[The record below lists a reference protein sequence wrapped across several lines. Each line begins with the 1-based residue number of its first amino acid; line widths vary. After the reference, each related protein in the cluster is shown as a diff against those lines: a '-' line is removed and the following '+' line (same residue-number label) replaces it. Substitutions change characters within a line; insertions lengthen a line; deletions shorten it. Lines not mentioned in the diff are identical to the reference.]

1 MFQLMSGNYTL
12 PLMGALLALS
22 LTACDKSGTVPDEPN
37 NPITKQETTESDYV
51 TIVLEDDAG
60 NDVLRALGEGS
71 TNPQVGVYKYK
82 DEFPEAL
89 AYMDLPGDK
98 ENNFTVSKK
107 QLESKGVSIPVFAN
121 PNVLIAGG
129 SWSPLPK
136 QADPHPVTDVVIET
150 FGKTGLLPTKMPF
163 LIPPMPAPASKK
175 IYVKLVANGLDRS
188 VKPDF
193 LLSGNITG
201 EEIRVPYYTE
211 KEYIFKGYRMV
222 TTSSK
227 KFSWFGAIMTGITPP
242 LWAGLL
248 FENYRDLLWLTT
260 ENTKKVPTYDVK
272 GGYWMNYP
280 VETGFVY
287 NFEVQ
292 GQNGK
297 PAPTSVTLDIT
308 YDEVSYKDSKVYDY
322 ILNPN
327 GSEGTLFYDPSNYW
341 WQTNYHYTPGPGKD
355 HHHLRIGEL
364 TNYAIKVK
372 HHIPQEDGLPQGDH
386 GGKTDFYTPGFNGLY
401 VYQSEVKLSRPIWT
415 YGKTERVTLQLSKG
429 KGIYN
434 AYSVKFPNPN
444 MGNIDPFYTIYDYG
458 LYLPFDMTLKYIKDI
473 KIVAPSG
480 GAYVPLTKVDKN
492 LLQ

>member
-1 MFQLMSGNYTL
+1 M
-12 PLMGALLALS
+12 
-22 LTACDKSGTVPDEPN
+22 V
-37 NPITKQETTESDYV
+37 
-51 TIVLEDDAG
+51 
-60 NDVLRALGEGS
+60 
-71 TNPQVGVYKYK
+71 
-82 DEFPEAL
+82 
-89 AYMDLPGDK
+89 
-98 ENNFTVSKK
+98 
-107 QLESKGVSIPVFAN
+107 
-121 PNVLIAGG
+121 
-129 SWSPLPK
+129 
-136 QADPHPVTDVVIET
+136 
-150 FGKTGLLPTKMPF
+150 
-163 LIPPMPAPASKK
+163 
-175 IYVKLVANGLDRS
+175 YVKLAVEGLDRS

-211 KEYIFKGYRMV
+211 REYTFTGYKMV
-222 TTSSK
+222 TTSDK
-227 KFSWFGAIMTGITPP
+227 RFDWFSATMTGINP
-242 LWAGLL
+242 LAWVGLL
-248 FENYRDLLWLTT
+248 FENYRNQLWLTT

-322 ILNPN
+322 ILNPD

-341 WQTNYHYTPGPGKD
+341 WQNNYTPGPD
-355 HHHLRIGEL
+355 YDHLRIGEF
-364 TNYAIKVK
+364 TDYAIKVK
-372 HHIPQEDGLPQGDH
+372 HHIPQGDGFGLAQGNDH
-386 GGKTDFYTPGFNGLY
+386 GGDTDFDTPLLYGGY

-415 YGKTERVTLQLSKG
+415 YGKNERVTLQLSKG

-434 AYSVKFPNPN
+434 AYSVKFPDRAVVTP
-444 MGNIDPFYTIYDYG
+444 DPFYTIYDYG
-458 LYLPFDMTLKYIKDI
+458 MYLPFDMTLKYIKDI
-473 KIVAPSG
+473 EIVAPSG